1 MGAGDWL
8 LMSSLSRF
16 AVAVLTAIGL
26 FFAGMVVQ
34 ALAEKRAMDE
44 LRARWTADRDE

>member
-1 MGAGDWL
+1 
-8 LMSSLSRF
+8 MSSPSKA
-16 AVAVLTAIGL
+16 AVAVLAAVGV

-44 LRARWTADRDE
+44 LRQRFTPEVVPDAQ